1 MTTLFRKYRPQT
13 FSSLVGQDII
23 VQTLTNEL
31 KNNSIAQSYLFYGP
45 RGTGKTTTA
54 RLLAKAINCTKRA
67 SGTYEPCDTCAS
79 CTEISAGRNVDV
91 IEIDAAS
98 QTGVDNVRENIIE
111 NAQFKPTSAKHKIFI
126 IDEVHM
132 LSTSAFN
139 ALLKTLEEPPAH
151 IVFILAT
158 TELHKLPAT
167 IVSRCQRFTFKKI
180 PHDTMLVRLQKICS
194 EENLAVEPEV
204 LERIIG
210 KSDGCLRDA
219 ESLLGQVATLTT
231 DGRVTTASV
240 DLVLPASPFAAI
252 LELLQLLSR
261 KDASSAL
268 SRIIA
273 LTYEGL
279 SADYFLTEFIEAI
292 RLLLHLAITKH
303 LQPGARDLSVD
314 QKNML
319 DTLVGTFTVP
329 DLTRLLD
336 LCLKRRQDSRF
347 SPVPELPLELII
359 AEYCFPSQP
368 TAPLPQSTT
377 TPQPQPQPQ
386 PQPLPQPLPLPQ
398 KTTQPTYK
406 PSTPTASVVSSPTAT
421 YQTAPPATTPVV
433 QTTETTAVSTPAT
446 ASASLEEL
454 RGQWKQI
461 IEWVGKKSHS
471 LTFILNTAHLA
482 QLNGERLT
490 IIVPYDFHREKLSEA
505 KNKKL
510 LEQGISEI
518 AHATVY
524 ITCETNAATPKKPT
538 DDENANLDSLAAS
551 FGGEVVSS

>member
-79 CTEISAGRNVDV
+79 CTEISVGRNVDV

-180 PHDTMLVRLQKICS
+180 PHDTILVRLQKICS
-194 EENLAVEPEV
+194 EENLVVEPEV

-231 DGRVTTASV
+231 DGRVTAASV

-252 LELLQLLSR
+252 LELLQQLSR

-268 SRIIA
+268 ARIIA

-303 LQPGARDLSVD
+303 LQPGARDVSTE
-314 QKNML
+314 QKNIL
-319 DTLVGTFTVP
+319 DALVGTFTVP

-359 AEYCFPSQP
+359 VEYCYPAQPIAPPS
-368 TAPLPQSTT
+368 PLPTT
-377 TPQPQPQPQ
+377 TPQPQPH
-386 PQPLPQPLPLPQ
+386 
-398 KTTQPTYK
+398 KITQPAYK
-406 PSTPTASVVSSPTAT
+406 PSEAAPSAISMPTAT
-421 YQTAPPATTPVV
+421 YQTAPPPATTPVV
-433 QTTETTAVSTPAT
+433 QTTETTVASAPAT

-490 IIVPYDFHREKLSEA
+490 IMVPYDFHREKLSEA

-510 LEQGISEI
+510 LEQGISEV
-518 AHATVY
+518 AHTTVY

-538 DDENANLDSLAAS
+538 NEESANLDSLAAS